1 MYLFDRGH
9 KPLTKTYFCQ
19 KNGHGGEQN
28 VYFISLAS
36 WLVNQCGGKITS
48 DQKYDDPVT
57 IASSLLTEMNKVG
70 IECNVPPNQ
79 LRQGYGIPICIVLL
93 SLVNK
98 VIQKVGFSFRKP
110 NLEEKKGNSKEDGL
124 EIEDEMPDLIN
135 NEIDYGDDINDE
147 KKPTNA
153 NTAKET
159 EQQDDGTGIMYS
171 GTTQEDWQR
180 ELEKVSMKLKFDYG
194 KINSNGNSEWRE
206 HIQQIKEGGE
216 KFTTAIPDSR
226 AVLENLSS
234 EIDKSLEKII
244 KKEELLSKN
253 HENIISDYK
262 EKHKDRNIQINEYQ
276 QLNELVDEMK
286 RESEDVTDKIAQA
299 NEKYDKLSK
308 KISDTSKL
316 GNVKQAIQN
325 LQNENIGL
333 DMKINI
339 LNHSILKYT
348 IDPEI
353 MKMVNSVNENNN
365 VDDTSMY
372 EEVV

>member
-1 MYLFDRGH
+1 M
-9 KPLTKTYFCQ
+9 
-19 KNGHGGEQN
+19 
-28 VYFISLAS
+28 
-36 WLVNQCGGKITS
+36 NQCGGKIS
-48 DQKYDDPVT
+48 SEQKYDDPVT
-57 IASSLLTEMNKVG
+57 LASNLLTEMKNVG
-70 IECNVPPNQ
+70 IECGVPPNQ
-79 LRQGYGIPICIVLL
+79 LRQGYGTPICIVLL
-93 SLVNK
+93 SLVDK
-98 VIQKVGFSFRKP
+98 VIQKIGFSFKKP
-110 NLEEKKGNSKEDGL
+110 KLEERKGNSKEDGL

-135 NEIDYGDDINDE
+135 NEIDYGDDVNGDD
-147 KKPTNA
+147 KKVSNA
-153 NTAKET
+153 KHTKDSEQVDNGT
-159 EQQDDGTGIMYS
+159 EIMYS

-180 ELEKVSMKLKFDYG
+180 ELEKVSMKLKIEYG
-194 KINSNGNSEWRE
+194 KINANGTSEWRE
-206 HIQQIKEGGE
+206 HIQQIKQGGE
-216 KFTTAIPDSR
+216 KFNTAIPESR

-276 QLNELVDEMK
+276 QLNETVDEMK
-286 RESEDVTDKIAQA
+286 REVEDVNDKIAQA

-308 KISDTSKL
+308 KISDTSKM

-325 LQNENIGL
+325 LQNENISL

-353 MKMVNSVNENNN
+353 MKMVNSVSDNN

>member
-1 MYLFDRGH
+1 M
-9 KPLTKTYFCQ
+9 
-19 KNGHGGEQN
+19 KN
-28 VYFISLAS
+28 
-36 WLVNQCGGKITS
+36 
-48 DQKYDDPVT
+48 
-57 IASSLLTEMNKVG
+57 VG
-70 IECNVPPNQ
+70 IECGVPPNQ
-79 LRQGYGIPICIVLL
+79 LRQGFGTPICIVLL
-93 SLVNK
+93 SLVDK
-98 VIQKVGFSFRKP
+98 VIQKIGFSFHKP
-110 NLEEKKGNSKEDGL
+110 KLEEKKLNSRDEGL
-124 EIEDEMPDLIN
+124 DIEDEMPDLIN
-135 NEIDYGDDINDE
+135 NEIDYGDDINED
-147 KKPTNA
+147 KKQTNA
-153 NTAKET
+153 NTVKES

-244 KKEELLSKN
+244 KKEEMLSKN

-276 QLNELVDEMK
+276 QLNELVDELK
-286 RESEDVTDKIAQA
+286 REAEDVTDKIAQA

-353 MKMVNSVNENNN
+353 MKMINSVNENNN

>member
-1 MYLFDRGH
+1 
-9 KPLTKTYFCQ
+9 
-19 KNGHGGEQN
+19 
-28 VYFISLAS
+28 
-36 WLVNQCGGKITS
+36 
-48 DQKYDDPVT
+48 
-57 IASSLLTEMNKVG
+57 MNKVG

-110 NLEEKKGNSKEDGL
+110 NLEEKKSGANNDGL

-135 NEIDYGDDINDE
+135 NEIDYGDDINED
-147 KKPTNA
+147 KKQTNST
-153 NTAKET
+153 TAKES

-276 QLNELVDEMK
+276 KLNELVDELK
-286 RESEDVTDKIAQA
+286 REAEDVTDKIAQA

-353 MKMVNSVNENNN
+353 MKMINSVNENNN

>member
-1 MYLFDRGH
+1 
-9 KPLTKTYFCQ
+9 
-19 KNGHGGEQN
+19 
-28 VYFISLAS
+28 
-36 WLVNQCGGKITS
+36 
-48 DQKYDDPVT
+48 
-57 IASSLLTEMNKVG
+57 
-70 IECNVPPNQ
+70 
-79 LRQGYGIPICIVLL
+79 
-93 SLVNK
+93 
-98 VIQKVGFSFRKP
+98 
-110 NLEEKKGNSKEDGL
+110 
-124 EIEDEMPDLIN
+124 MPDLIN
-135 NEIDYGDDINDE
+135 NEIDYGDDINGDE
-147 KKPTNA
+147 KKANNA
-153 NTAKET
+153 KNAKEK
-159 EQQDDGTGIMYS
+159 EEKDDGIGIMYS

-180 ELEKVSMKLKFDYG
+180 ELEKVSSKLKIEYG
-194 KINSNGNSEWRE
+194 KINANGSSEWRG
-206 HIQQIKEGGE
+206 HIQQIKQGGE
-216 KFTTAIPDSR
+216 KFNTAIPESR

-262 EKHKDRNIQINEYQ
+262 EKHKDTNIQVNEYQ
-276 QLNELVDEMK
+276 QLNQTVEDLK
-286 RESEDVTDKIAQA
+286 REAEEVNDKIAQA

-325 LQNENIGL
+325 LQNENISL

-353 MKMVNSVNENNN
+353 MKLINSFNDNNAN

>member
-1 MYLFDRGH
+1 M
-9 KPLTKTYFCQ
+9 TKTYFCQ
-19 KNGHGGEQN
+19 KNGRGGEQN
-28 VYFISLAS
+28 VYFIALAS
-36 WLVNQCGGKITS
+36 WLVNQCGGKISS

-57 IASSLLTEMNKVG
+57 LASNLLTEMKNVG
-70 IECNVPPNQ
+70 IECGVPPNQ
-79 LRQGYGIPICIVLL
+79 LRQGYDTPICIVLL
-93 SLVNK
+93 SLVDK
-98 VIQKVGFSFRKP
+98 VIQKIGFSFKKP
-110 NLEEKKGNSKEDGL
+110 KLEEKKGNSKEDGL
-124 EIEDEMPDLIN
+124 DIEDELPDLIN
-135 NEIDYGDDINDE
+135 NEIDYGDDINGEE
-147 KKPTNA
+147 KKTVNEK
-153 NTAKET
+153 NKKDNE
-159 EQQDDGTGIMYS
+159 EKDDGTGIMFS

-180 ELEKVSMKLKFDYG
+180 ELEKVSMKLKLDYG
-194 KINSNGNSEWRE
+194 KINTNGTSEWRE
-206 HIQQIKEGGE
+206 HIQQIKQGGE
-216 KFTTAIPDSR
+216 KFNTAIPESR

-276 QLNELVDEMK
+276 QLNETVEEMK
-286 RESEDVTDKIAQA
+286 REAEEVNDKIAQA

-325 LQNENIGL
+325 LQNENISL

-353 MKMVNSVNENNN
+353 MKLINSVNENNN
-365 VDDTSMY
+365 ADDTSMY

>member
-1 MYLFDRGH
+1 M
-9 KPLTKTYFCQ
+9 TKTYFCQ
-19 KNGHGGEQN
+19 KNGRGGEQN
-28 VYFISLAS
+28 VYFIALAS
-36 WLVNQCGGKITS
+36 WLVNQCGGKISS

-57 IASSLLTEMNKVG
+57 LASNLLTEMKNVG
-70 IECNVPPNQ
+70 IECGVPPNQ
-79 LRQGYGIPICIVLL
+79 LRHDTPICIVLL
-93 SLVNK
+93 SLVDK
-98 VIQKVGFSFRKP
+98 VIQKIGFSFKKP
-110 NLEEKKGNSKEDGL
+110 KLEEKKGNSKEDGL
-124 EIEDEMPDLIN
+124 DIEDELPDLIN
-135 NEIDYGDDINDE
+135 NEIDYGDDINGEE
-147 KKPTNA
+147 KKTVNEK
-153 NTAKET
+153 NKKDNE
-159 EQQDDGTGIMYS
+159 EKDDGTGIMFS

-180 ELEKVSMKLKFDYG
+180 ELEKVSMKLKLDYG
-194 KINSNGNSEWRE
+194 KINTNGTSEWRE
-206 HIQQIKEGGE
+206 HIQQIKQGGE
-216 KFTTAIPDSR
+216 KFNTAIPESR

-276 QLNELVDEMK
+276 QLNETVEEMK
-286 RESEDVTDKIAQA
+286 REAEEVNDKIAQA

-325 LQNENIGL
+325 LQNENISL

-353 MKMVNSVNENNN
+353 MKLINSVNENNN
-365 VDDTSMY
+365 ADDTSMY

>member
-1 MYLFDRGH
+1 M
-9 KPLTKTYFCQ
+9 
-19 KNGHGGEQN
+19 KN
-28 VYFISLAS
+28 
-36 WLVNQCGGKITS
+36 
-48 DQKYDDPVT
+48 
-57 IASSLLTEMNKVG
+57 VG

-79 LRQGYGIPICIVLL
+79 LRQGYGTPICIVLL
-93 SLVNK
+93 SLVDK
-98 VIQKVGFSFRKP
+98 VIQKIGFSFKKP
-110 NLEEKKGNSKEDGL
+110 KLEEKKGNSSNDGL
-124 EIEDEMPDLIN
+124 DIEDEMPDLIN
-135 NEIDYGDDINDE
+135 NEIDYGDDINGDD
-147 KKPTNA
+147 KKQNNTNP
-153 NTAKET
+153 AKEG
-159 EQQDDGTGIMYS
+159 EQNDDGTGIMFS

-180 ELEKVSMKLKFDYG
+180 ELEKVSMKLKLEYG
-194 KINSNGNSEWRE
+194 KINANGTSEWRE
-206 HIQQIKEGGE
+206 HIQQIKQGGE
-216 KFTTAIPDSR
+216 KFNTAIPESR

-276 QLNELVDEMK
+276 QLNETVDELK
-286 RESEDVTDKIAQA
+286 REAEDVNDKIAQA
-299 NEKYDKLSK
+299 NEKYEKLSK

-316 GNVKQAIQN
+316 GNIKQAMQN
-325 LQNENIGL
+325 LQNENISL

-353 MKMVNSVNENNN
+353 MKLVNSFNDNNNN

>member
-1 MYLFDRGH
+1 M
-9 KPLTKTYFCQ
+9 
-19 KNGHGGEQN
+19 KN
-28 VYFISLAS
+28 
-36 WLVNQCGGKITS
+36 
-48 DQKYDDPVT
+48 
-57 IASSLLTEMNKVG
+57 VG
-70 IECNVPPNQ
+70 IECGVPPNQ
-79 LRQGYGIPICIVLL
+79 LRQGYGTPICIVLL
-93 SLVNK
+93 SLVDK
-98 VIQKVGFSFRKP
+98 VIQKIGFSFRKP
-110 NLEEKKGNSKEDGL
+110 RLEENRGNSKEVGL

-135 NEIDYGDDINDE
+135 NEIDYGDDINGDE
-147 KKPTNA
+147 KKTVNA
-153 NTAKET
+153 KNKKDN
-159 EQQDDGTGIMYS
+159 EQNDDGTGIMYS

-180 ELEKVSMKLKFDYG
+180 ELEKVSMKLKLEYG
-194 KINSNGNSEWRE
+194 KINANGTSEWRE
-206 HIQQIKEGGE
+206 HIQQIKQGGE
-216 KFTTAIPDSR
+216 KFNTAIPESR

-276 QLNELVDEMK
+276 QLNETVEELR
-286 RESEDVTDKIAQA
+286 REAEDVNDKIAQA

-308 KISDTSKL
+308 KISDTSKM

-325 LQNENIGL
+325 LQNENISL

-353 MKMVNSVNENNN
+353 MKMVNSLSDNTKA
-365 VDDTSMY
+365 DDTSMY

>member
-1 MYLFDRGH
+1 M
-9 KPLTKTYFCQ
+9 
-19 KNGHGGEQN
+19 KN
-28 VYFISLAS
+28 
-36 WLVNQCGGKITS
+36 
-48 DQKYDDPVT
+48 
-57 IASSLLTEMNKVG
+57 VG

-79 LRQGYGIPICIVLL
+79 LRQGFGTPICIVLL
-93 SLVNK
+93 SLVDK
-98 VIQKVGFSFRKP
+98 VIQKIGFSFRKP
-110 NLEEKKGNSKEDGL
+110 KLEEKNLNSKDEGL
-124 EIEDEMPDLIN
+124 DIEDEMPDLIN
-135 NEIDYGDDINDE
+135 NEIDYGDDINGDE
-147 KKPTNA
+147 KKPTDAPTN
-153 NTAKET
+153 KEG
-159 EQQDDGTGIMYS
+159 EAIDDGTGIMFS
-171 GTTQEDWQR
+171 GTTQEDWNR
-180 ELEKVSMKLKFDYG
+180 ELEKVGMKLKLEYG
-194 KINSNGNSEWRE
+194 KINANGTSEWRE
-206 HIQQIKEGGE
+206 HIQQIKQGGD
-216 KFTTAIPDSR
+216 KFNTAIPESR

-262 EKHKDRNIQINEYQ
+262 ERHKDRNIQINEYQ
-276 QLNELVDEMK
+276 QLNELVDELK
-286 RESEDVTDKIAQA
+286 RESEDVNDKIAQA

-316 GNVKQAIQN
+316 GNIKQAMQN
-325 LQNENIGL
+325 LQNENISL

-353 MKMVNSVNENNN
+353 MKLINSVNDNVNN

>member
-1 MYLFDRGH
+1 M
-9 KPLTKTYFCQ
+9 TKTYFCQ
-19 KNGHGGEQN
+19 KNGRGGEQN
-28 VYFISLAS
+28 VYFIALAS
-36 WLVNQCGGKITS
+36 WLVNQCGGKISS

-57 IASSLLTEMNKVG
+57 LASNLLTEMKNVG
-70 IECNVPPNQ
+70 IECGVPPNQ
-79 LRQGYGIPICIVLL
+79 LRQGYDTPICSVLL
-93 SLVNK
+93 SLVDK
-98 VIQKVGFSFRKP
+98 VIQKIGFSFKKP
-110 NLEEKKGNSKEDGL
+110 KLEEKKGNSKEDGL
-124 EIEDEMPDLIN
+124 DIEDELPDLIN
-135 NEIDYGDDINDE
+135 NEIDYGDDINGEE
-147 KKPTNA
+147 KKTVNEK
-153 NTAKET
+153 NKKDNE
-159 EQQDDGTGIMYS
+159 EKDDGTGIMFS

-180 ELEKVSMKLKFDYG
+180 ELEKVSMKLKLDYG
-194 KINSNGNSEWRE
+194 KINTNGTSEWRE
-206 HIQQIKEGGE
+206 HIQQIKQGGE
-216 KFTTAIPDSR
+216 KFNTAIPESR

-276 QLNELVDEMK
+276 QLNETVEEMK
-286 RESEDVTDKIAQA
+286 REAEEVNDKIAQA

-325 LQNENIGL
+325 LQNENISL

-353 MKMVNSVNENNN
+353 MKLINSVNENNN

>member
-1 MYLFDRGH
+1 M
-9 KPLTKTYFCQ
+9 
-19 KNGHGGEQN
+19 KN
-28 VYFISLAS
+28 
-36 WLVNQCGGKITS
+36 
-48 DQKYDDPVT
+48 
-57 IASSLLTEMNKVG
+57 VG
-70 IECNVPPNQ
+70 IDCGVPPNQ
-79 LRQGYGIPICIVLL
+79 LRQGYGTPICIVLL
-93 SLVNK
+93 SLVDK
-98 VIQKVGFSFRKP
+98 VIQKIGFSFKKP
-110 NLEEKKGNSKEDGL
+110 KLEERKGNSKEDGL

-135 NEIDYGDDINDE
+135 NEIDYGDDINGDD
-147 KKPTNA
+147 KKAA
-153 NTAKET
+153 NTKHAGDT
-159 EQQDDGTGIMYS
+159 EQVDNGTEIMYS

-180 ELEKVSMKLKFDYG
+180 ELEKVSMKLKIEYG
-194 KINSNGNSEWRE
+194 KINANGASEWRE
-206 HIQQIKEGGE
+206 HIQQIKQGGE
-216 KFTTAIPDSR
+216 KFNTAIPESR

-262 EKHKDRNIQINEYQ
+262 EKHKDRNNQINEYQ
-276 QLNELVDEMK
+276 QLNETVDEMK
-286 RESEDVTDKIAQA
+286 REVEDVNDKIAQA

-325 LQNENIGL
+325 LQNENISL

-353 MKMVNSVNENNN
+353 MKMINSVSENK

>member
-1 MYLFDRGH
+1 M
-9 KPLTKTYFCQ
+9 
-19 KNGHGGEQN
+19 KN
-28 VYFISLAS
+28 A
-36 WLVNQCGGKITS
+36 
-48 DQKYDDPVT
+48 
-57 IASSLLTEMNKVG
+57 G
-70 IECNVPPNQ
+70 IECGVPPNQ
-79 LRQGYGIPICIVLL
+79 LRQGFGTPICIVLIAF
-93 SLVNK
+93 VNK
-98 VIQKVGFSFRKP
+98 VIQKIGFSFKMP
-110 NLEEKKGNSKEDGL
+110 KLEEQRGKSKEDGL

-135 NEIDYGDDINDE
+135 NEIDYGDDVNGDE
-147 KKPTNA
+147 KKATNA
-153 NTAKET
+153 NNSKEGVQ
-159 EQQDDGTGIMYS
+159 EDDGTGIMFS

-180 ELEKVSMKLKFDYG
+180 ELEKVSMKLKIEYG

-206 HIQQIKEGGE
+206 HITQIKQGGE

-244 KKEELLSKN
+244 KKEEMLSKN

-262 EKHKDRNIQINEYQ
+262 EKHKDRNTQINEYQ
-276 QLNELVDEMK
+276 QLNELVDELK
-286 RESEDVTDKIAQA
+286 REAEDVNDKISQA

-325 LQNENIGL
+325 LQNENISL

-339 LNHSILKYT
+339 LNHSILKYVV
-348 IDPEI
+348 DPEI

>member
-1 MYLFDRGH
+1 
-9 KPLTKTYFCQ
+9 
-19 KNGHGGEQN
+19 
-28 VYFISLAS
+28 
-36 WLVNQCGGKITS
+36 
-48 DQKYDDPVT
+48 
-57 IASSLLTEMNKVG
+57 MNKVG

-110 NLEEKKGNSKEDGL
+110 NLEEKKAGAKDDGL

-135 NEIDYGDDINDE
+135 NEIDYGDDINDD
-147 KKPTNA
+147 KKQTNA
-153 NTAKET
+153 NTAKEI

-244 KKEELLSKN
+244 KKEEMLSKN

-276 QLNELVDEMK
+276 QLNELVDELK
-286 RESEDVTDKIAQA
+286 REAEDVTDKIAQA

-316 GNVKQAIQN
+316 GNIKQAIQN

-353 MKMVNSVNENNN
+353 MKMINSVNENNN

>member
-1 MYLFDRGH
+1 M
-9 KPLTKTYFCQ
+9 TKTYFCQ
-19 KNGHGGEQN
+19 KNGKGGEQN
-28 VYFISLAS
+28 VYFIALAS
-36 WLVNQCGGKITS
+36 WLVNQCGGKISS

-57 IASSLLTEMNKVG
+57 LASNLLTEMKNVG
-70 IECNVPPNQ
+70 IECGVPPNQ

-93 SLVNK
+93 SLVDK
-98 VIQKVGFSFRKP
+98 VIQKIGFSFKKP
-110 NLEEKKGNSKEDGL
+110 KLEEIKGNSKEDGL
-124 EIEDEMPDLIN
+124 DIEDELPDLIN
-135 NEIDYGDDINDE
+135 NEIDYGDDINGEE
-147 KKPTNA
+147 KNRVNEKNKRE
-153 NTAKET
+153 NE
-159 EQQDDGTGIMYS
+159 ENDDGTGIMFS

-180 ELEKVSMKLKFDYG
+180 ELEKVSMKLKLDYG
-194 KINSNGNSEWRE
+194 KINTNGISEWRD
-206 HIQQIKEGGE
+206 HIQQIKQGGE
-216 KFTTAIPDSR
+216 KFNTAIPESR

-276 QLNELVDEMK
+276 QLNETVEEMK
-286 RESEDVTDKIAQA
+286 REAEEVNDKIAQA

-325 LQNENIGL
+325 LQNENITL

-339 LNHSILKYT
+339 LNHSILKYIT
-348 IDPEI
+348 DSEI
-353 MKMVNSVNENNN
+353 MKLINSVNENNN
-365 VDDTSMY
+365 ADDISMY

>member
-1 MYLFDRGH
+1 
-9 KPLTKTYFCQ
+9 
-19 KNGHGGEQN
+19 
-28 VYFISLAS
+28 
-36 WLVNQCGGKITS
+36 
-48 DQKYDDPVT
+48 
-57 IASSLLTEMNKVG
+57 MNKVG

-98 VIQKVGFSFRKP
+98 VIQKVGFSFKKP
-110 NLEEKKGNSKEDGL
+110 NLEEKKTGAKDDGL

-135 NEIDYGDDINDE
+135 NEIDYGDDINDD
-147 KKPTNA
+147 KKQTNA
-153 NTAKET
+153 NTAKES

-244 KKEELLSKN
+244 KKEEMLSKN

-286 RESEDVTDKIAQA
+286 REAEDVTDKIAQA

-316 GNVKQAIQN
+316 GKVKQAIQN
-325 LQNENIGL
+325 LQNENISL

-353 MKMVNSVNENNN
+353 MKMINSVNENNN